1 MGYMAFR
8 GVLGMEIGSCKKVSI
23 LLSNNCVID
32 VFLFRQEV
40 CEDLFSLSLD
50 PPPQLSLVLGVM
62 VFGSYFL

>member
-50 PPPQLSLVLGVM
+50 PPPA
-62 VFGSYFL
+62 